1 MPIYRAGTDKMLR
14 AYLFLIFF
22 IPLTFVLSVIAIVC
36 TLIDAT
42 GSAYH
47 RVACAWSSIGLA
59 MAGVRVEIS
68 GREQIPENEP
78 VIFMSNHQSNFDIL
92 ALYQAIPRKFSWIA
106 KQELFSYPI
115 FGLSMSRA
123 GYIPLDRSD
132 GRKSLKSMIAAAARI
147 HQGYSVVIF
156 PEGTRSDDG
165 HLIPFKQGGFMLAE
179 KAQVPVVPVSIS
191 GSGTVNP
198 ANKLQ
203 LTPGTIRIKF
213 AESISDTA
221 QSGRSRTDLLHQV
234 RAAIAAN
241 LEV

>member
-1 MPIYRAGTDKMLR
+1 MV
-14 AYLFLIFF
+14 F
-22 IPLTFVLSVIAIVC
+22 IPLTVAFAAVAIICTFFDSV
-36 TLIDAT
+36 

-47 RVACAWSSIGLA
+47 RVACAWSAVGLR
-59 MAGVRVEIS
+59 MAGVRVEVS
-68 GREQIPENEP
+68 GVERIPDNEP

-115 FGLSMSRA
+115 FGQSMSKA
-123 GYIPLDRSD
+123 GHIPLDRSN
-132 GRKSLKSMIAAAARI
+132 GRKSLQSMISAAAKI
-147 HQGYSVVIF
+147 TTGHSVVIF

-165 HLIPFKQGGFMLAE
+165 NLIPFKQGGFLLAE
-179 KAQVPVVPVSIS
+179 KAKVPVVPVTIS
-191 GSGTVNP
+191 GSGKINP

-203 LTPGTIRIKF
+203 LSPGVIHIRF
-213 AESISDTA
+213 ADPISRTA
-221 QSGRSRTDLLHQV
+221 LSGRTRTDLRDQV